1 MKEILFIQSSINGA
15 NSQTKRMLNYF
26 EHCWIKNQKNTLI
39 IKRDLVKTPLP
50 IMDEE
55 IFSAYYSTPLIQ
67 QSEKQK
73 KAIEIS
79 NELIDEIKR
88 SELIVIT
95 APMYNLSIS
104 SQLKNYFDL
113 IIRAG
118 LTFSYI
124 NNERVGLLKNKKA
137 LILTS
142 QGGLKYNDN
151 IDYINNYLRDILN
164 FIGIEDS
171 TFIGVEGVAMN
182 PDNIEL
188 EHDNAETKIIEFI
201 NKYY

>member
-164 FIGIEDS
+164 FVGIEDS

-182 PDNIEL
+182 PDNIE
-188 EHDNAETKIIEFI
+188 
-201 NKYY
+201 